1 MCDNLILGMAI
12 GFAVGAILVHNNQK
26 ASQFIDD
33 GKQKVKE
40 AIDKI

>member
-12 GFAVGAILVHNNQK
+12 GFCVGAILVHNNQK
-26 ASQFIDD
+26 ASKMIDE
-33 GKQKVKE
+33 GKEKVIE